1 MVIHSLLAIV
11 CSPRRMTF
19 STVQHVPLSCRNRMR
34 FYSPVSSGTARCG
47 QTALTLDAR
56 PSGVTVL
63 TDCTLISVDNFKL
76 DGPPDIVF
84 S

>member
-1 MVIHSLLAIV
+1 
-11 CSPRRMTF
+11 MTF
-19 STVQHVPLSCRNRMR
+19 STVQHVPPLVPEQDAVLFPGLIRDRPFAAR
-34 FYSPVSSGTARCG
+34 LPSP
-47 QTALTLDAR
+47 LDPPR